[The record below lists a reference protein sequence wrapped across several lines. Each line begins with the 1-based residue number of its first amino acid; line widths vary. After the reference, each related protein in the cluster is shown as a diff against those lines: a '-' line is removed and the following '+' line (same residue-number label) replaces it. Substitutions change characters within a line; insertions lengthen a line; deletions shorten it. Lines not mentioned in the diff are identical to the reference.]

1 MKDLLRRWCLAATLL
16 FVCAPIGASR
26 PVELQEDAQQQ
37 AVSSASPRQAMEQ
50 FLGGMKA
57 FTASGFV
64 DSDALGQAANTFTV
78 TPGAV
83 DKDLNALAVQFY
95 DVLNKTAL
103 IDLDEFPSAGDPA
116 LEVGVWTW
124 VKRSPFEGVTVTL
137 VFDAWGVA
145 GSKQWGFSAET
156 LARVSGWAETLKEH
170 PPVSEYA
177 EGLPLF
183 DQLRWSLRNELP
195 TSLRGRIFLLETWQW
210 IGLLLLII
218 VGVIADRVIT
228 AIISKLAHRAAGRVS
243 LDKEAVVNFQRPF
256 GLLIVALT
264 FLQLLPVLGLDPT
277 QHRILAFAASFVIA
291 VAGVWTAY
299 RIVDVVC
306 AYLKRKAEFS
316 DNKFDDMLVPLLERT
331 LKILVTVAGLV
342 YLASQLSEDLYGIV
356 AGLSIGSLAVG
367 FAAKDSIE
375 NLFGTF
381 TVLLDKPFELGDWIT
396 VGDIDGSVEQ
406 VGFRSTRVRTFYDSV
421 ITVPNSHF
429 IGNEVDNHGA
439 RTYRRYTTTLGLTY
453 DTPPSKI
460 EAFCEG
466 VRELI
471 RRHPYTR
478 KDSFHV
484 YVKDFGA
491 NSVDVMLYCFVK
503 TPDWGTEL
511 RERGRLILDILRLA
525 ESLGVEF
532 AFPTRTVHMMG
543 PQDIPGHDDAPS
555 TVDEA
560 LSRGRDVAERL
571 TPDGDVPPPVTY
583 S

>member
-1 MKDLLRRWCLAATLL
+1 MKDLLRRCCLAATLL
-16 FVCAPIGASR
+16 FVFAPVGVSR
-26 PVELQEDAQQQ
+26 PAELQESAVQEAVAQE
-37 AVSSASPRQAMEQ
+37 SPRVAMEE
-50 FLGGMKA
+50 FLASMKA
-57 FTASGFV
+57 FTTSGFV
-64 DSDALGQAANTFTV
+64 DQAALGRAATIFIA
-78 TPGAV
+78 TPGGLER
-83 DKDLNALAVQFY
+83 DLNAIAIELY

-103 IDLDEFPSAGDPA
+103 IDLEEFPSAGDSA
-116 LEVGVWTW
+116 LESGQWAW
-124 VKRSPFEGVTVTL
+124 VKRSPFDDVTVTL
-137 VFDAWGVA
+137 AFESWNAD
-145 GSKQWGFSAET
+145 GSEGWRFSKDT
-156 LARVSGWAETLKEH
+156 LARVSAWADALKEH

-195 TSLRGRIFLLETWQW
+195 SSLRGQIFLLETWQW

-218 VGVIADRVIT
+218 LGVIADRVIT
-228 AIISKLAHRAAGRVS
+228 AVISRLAHRAAGRVS

-264 FLQLLPVLGLDPT
+264 FLQMLPVLGLQPS

-316 DNKFDDMLVPLLERT
+316 DNKFDDMLVPLLERI

-381 TVLLDKPFELGDWIT
+381 TVLLDKPFQLGDWIT

-543 PQDIPGHDDAPS
+543 PQDLPGHDDAPS

-571 TPDGDVPPPVTY
+571 TPDGDVPPPVTF

>member
-1 MKDLLRRWCLAATLL
+1 MTYLLRRWCFAAILL
-16 FVCAPIGASR
+16 FVCAPPGASR
-26 PVELQEDAQQQ
+26 ATELQEASQQQ
-37 AVSSASPRQAMEQ
+37 TVSSDSPREAMVE

-64 DSDALGQAANTFTV
+64 DEDALGRATSTFTATSGGV
-78 TPGAV
+78 ERDVNNLAL
-83 DKDLNALAVQFY
+83 DLY
-95 DVLNKTAL
+95 GVLNKTAL

-116 LEVGVWTW
+116 LESGAWSW
-124 VKRSPFEGVTVTL
+124 AKRSPFEDVTVTL
-137 VFDAWGVA
+137 TFESLSVNGIKSWSLSADTLDAVTAWMV
-145 GSKQWGFSAET
+145 S
-156 LARVSGWAETLKEH
+156 LAQH
-170 PPVSEYA
+170 PPVAEYA
-177 EGLPLF
+177 EGLPVFEKLRW
-183 DQLRWSLRNELP
+183 QLRNDLP
-195 TSLRGRIFLLETWQW
+195 SSLRGRLFLLETWQW

-228 AIISKLAHRAAGRVS
+228 AIISKLAQRAAGRVS
-243 LDKEAVVNFQRPF
+243 LDREAVVNFQRPF

-264 FLQLLPVLGLDPT
+264 FLQLLPVLGLQPA

-396 VGDIDGSVEQ
+396 VGSIDGSVER
-406 VGFRSTRVRTFYDSV
+406 VGFRSTRVRTFYDSL

-429 IGNEVDNHGA
+429 IGNEVDNHGS

-491 NSVDVMLYCFVK
+491 NSIDVMLYCFVK

-543 PQDIPGHDDAPS
+543 PQDIPGHDDAPP

-571 TPDGDVPPPVTY
+571 TPDGEVPPPVTY